1 MLRTLMANHVFIN
14 AAARTNEATGLFTS
28 DEYTQVATFYD
39 NHPQATPLHCL
50 PTLAAELGIGEL
62 FVKDETARAGLPAF
76 KITGVAFTIDRLW
89 ATGQINADSI
99 LVAATAGNHGR
110 ALARVARERGLQ
122 AKIYVPSDA
131 APARV
136 EAIRSEGAEIIVSSG
151 NYDFA
156 VRQAAGEAKANGWIV
171 VSDTAWPGYE
181 QIPRWIKAGYTQVMA
196 EAERDWTAKPDI
208 VLVQGGV
215 GGLVCATLSWLC
227 WRYGNER
234 PYFIVCEPSGS
245 ACLQEA
251 ARAGHSIT
259 LDDPPPTLMECL
271 RCGEVSSIA
280 LPVISAAADAFV
292 AIDDEWCARAMQTFA
307 HPLAGDPALVV
318 GAAGACG
325 LASLLAILQDKSLL
339 PLRAVSG
346 LNATSRVLVIATE
359 GATDPGYAR
368 ILRAEPG
375 SASAHGQQLPPDQ
388 TSTQDA
394 CVPREEEL

>member
-1 MLRTLMANHVFIN
+1 MANHVFIN
-14 AAARTNEATGLFTS
+14 TAARTKEATGLFTR
-28 DEYTQVATFYD
+28 DEYAQVATFYD
-39 NHPQATPLHCL
+39 KNLQPTPLQRL
-50 PTLAAELGIGEL
+50 PTLAGTLGIGAL

-76 KITGVAFTIDRLW
+76 KITGVAFTIDRLL
-89 ATGQINADSI
+89 AAGEINSDSI

-110 ALARVARERGLQ
+110 ALAHVARDRGLQ
-122 AKIYVPSDA
+122 AKIYVPCDA

-136 EAIRSEGAEIIVSSG
+136 EAIRSEGAEVVVSSG

-156 VRQAAGEAKANGWIV
+156 VRQAADDAKAKGWIV

-196 EAERDWTAKPDI
+196 EAEREWTTSPDV

-227 WRYGNER
+227 WRYGQER

-251 ARAGHSIT
+251 ARAGQSVT

-271 RCGEVSSIA
+271 RCGEASSLA

-292 AIDDEWCARAMQTFA
+292 AIDDEWCAQAMQTFA
-307 HPLAGDPALVV
+307 RPYENDPTLVV

-325 LASLLAILQDKSLL
+325 LASLLAILQDESLL
-339 PLRAVSG
+339 SLRADSG
-346 LNATSRVLVIATE
+346 LNSTSRVLVIATE
-359 GATDPGYAR
+359 GATDP
-368 ILRAEPG
+368 
-375 SASAHGQQLPPDQ
+375 
-388 TSTQDA
+388 
-394 CVPREEEL
+394 ELYTYVVGGNYQKEKL